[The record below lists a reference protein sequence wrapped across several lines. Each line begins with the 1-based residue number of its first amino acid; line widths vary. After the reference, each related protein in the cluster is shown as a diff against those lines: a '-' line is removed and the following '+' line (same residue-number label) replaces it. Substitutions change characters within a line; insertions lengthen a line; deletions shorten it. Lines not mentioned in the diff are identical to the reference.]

1 MTIRRLGLVVLTVA
15 SFGLWLTPAG
25 GQQQSAPGDSV
36 PGEIIVKFRRTA
48 DAARRDALMSARGA
62 RILKHFDQMELT
74 HVQVGRNVSVA
85 ALLAQLSGDQEV
97 EFAQPNFVYRVGS
110 APALPPA
117 AVPPDDPLWLDGS
130 LWGLGKISAAQ
141 AWSAVGAGNGSV
153 IIADIDSGVQYTH
166 PDLAANIW
174 RNPAEIPANGVDD
187 DHNGYV
193 DDVFGIDTTNHD
205 SDPMDD
211 HGHGTH
217 TAGTICRGR
226 EQQPGCGGCELER
239 EDPGPQVRER
249 RRQRIGRQRNRVLEL
264 HRCAETARA
273 EHPRHEQQLGVP
285 TGVQS
290 RRGIATGV

>member
-1 MTIRRLGLVVLTVA
+1 
-15 SFGLWLTPAG
+15 
-25 GQQQSAPGDSV
+25 
-36 PGEIIVKFRRTA
+36 
-48 DAARRDALMSARGA
+48 
-62 RILKHFDQMELT
+62 
-74 HVQVGRNVSVA
+74 
-85 ALLAQLSGDQEV
+85 V

-110 APALPPA
+110 APGLPPA

-141 AWSAVGAGNGSV
+141 AWSAAGAGNGSV

-174 RNPAEIPANGVDD
+174 RNPAETPANGVDD

-217 TAGTICRGR
+217 TAGTIAAVG
-226 EQQPGCGGCELER
+226 
-239 EDPGPQVRER
+239 
-249 RRQRIGRQRNRVLEL
+249 NNN
-264 HRCAETARA
+264 
-273 EHPRHEQQLGVP
+273 LGVAGVNWNAKILACKFANAAG
-285 TGVQS
+285 TGSDAGAIECLNYIVALKQHGRTS
-290 RRGIATGV
+290 A